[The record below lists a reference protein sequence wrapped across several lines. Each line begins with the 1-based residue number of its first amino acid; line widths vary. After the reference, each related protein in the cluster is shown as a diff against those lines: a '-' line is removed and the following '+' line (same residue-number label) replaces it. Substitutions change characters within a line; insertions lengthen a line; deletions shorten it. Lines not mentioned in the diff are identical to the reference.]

1 MSSCFPPFS
10 DFSFETLAG
19 GYCNYGENNRDSEP
33 ESGGTGNGSPPSTR
47 DQLCDALLHSHANSL
62 GVLAGKEVSDPSSA
76 TDSKNRRLRLVHFLK
91 TGFGTSTC
99 SSYTSNAAIHRIYSA
114 GGQGSK
120 AGPRPGQH
128 LARSFL
134 NQPEPSAVINETVM
148 VSSMIVPLQTNGTAP
163 LHTTPSITT
172 TAVFN
177 GLKKMPKFGNAFSGR
192 RTVSSS

>member
-99 SSYTSNAAIHRIYSA
+99 SSYTQAMPLFT
-114 GGQGSK
+114 GST
-120 AGPRPGQH
+120 
-128 LARSFL
+128 ARGDR
-134 NQPEPSAVINETVM
+134 AVKRARD
-148 VSSMIVPLQTNGTAP
+148 LG
-163 LHTTPSITT
+163 SI
-172 TAVFN
+172 
-177 GLKKMPKFGNAFSGR
+177 
-192 RTVSSS
+192 